1 MLEKKKK
8 QELAQCHTDSTVK
21 AKLKSCGKP
30 RGDLYNLGNKQTK
43 TKNVCRFRKH
53 VNLGFTLFMCPL
65 KFETRLYGYGHP
77 REQSVHEMDGY

>member
-30 RGDLYNLGNKQTK
+30 RGDLYNLDNTQTK
-43 TKNVCRFRKH
+43 NIRRFRKARVFRIHIIH
-53 VNLGFTLFMCPL
+53 VPI
-65 KFETRLYGYGHP
+65 KI
-77 REQSVHEMDGY
+77 